1 MVFSF
6 TQQNRPHNDDFRIRY
21 IYTEFRGFLNFE
33 FFAAYSLNM
42 KNPETH
48 EMQPKDEKPQ
58 KSTENTLN
66 MKNSKTHEM

>member
-6 TQQNRPHNDDFRIRY
+6 AQQNRPHNDDFRIRY

-48 EMQPKDEKPQ
+48 EMQPKYK
-58 KSTENTLN
+58 KV
-66 MKNSKTHEM
+66 